1 MFVSGSILAS
11 AFLIDVEQTEPGDIN
26 SVTHLR
32 DLLDREGF
40 RLYDEGPFL
49 APFPL

>member
-11 AFLIDVEQTEPGDIN
+11 AFGIDVEQAEPGDIN

-32 DLLDREGF
+32 SLLEREDF